1 MSDTESEEEAT
12 FTFTKREW
20 LNLKNNLF
28 LLNKK
33 LDSIINNE
41 SPQFSSVPQL
51 LTRTQSMSS
60 VSSIT
65 SLSSNGAPDS
75 VRLLELSNRQVEL
88 FKESVSVE
96 KLQILLTDESLFLRI
111 LETTFSE
118 WSNLR

>member
-51 LTRTQSMSS
+51 LTRTQSMGS